1 MTATIGHADRDEEQ
15 RFTYLVTTRNDPV
28 VHDVW
33 NVGRT
38 QRPSD
43 HIIWFERGCDDCT
56 RRIFLDSR
64 KEEWGLVRL
73 AGLQQARENRTG
85 QR

>member
-1 MTATIGHADRDEEQ
+1 MTATIGRADRDEEQ
-15 RFTYLVTTRNDPV
+15 RFAHLVITGINPV

-43 HIIWFERGCDDCT
+43 HIVWFERGGDDCT

-64 KEEWGLVRL
+64 KEKWGVCLLLGV
-73 AGLQQARENRTG
+73 
-85 QR
+85 

>member
-1 MTATIGHADRDEEQ
+1 MTATIAHADRDEEQ
-15 RFTYLVTTRNDPV
+15 RFAHLAIAGINSA

-43 HIIWFERGCDDCT
+43 HIIWFERGGDDCT

-64 KEEWGLVRL
+64 KEKWGLVRL
-73 AGLQQARENRTG
+73 AGLQQARENRTD